1 MRWQA
6 AESALAF
13 GVVQACTGAR
23 IVLAGGAVM
32 ATQAGR
38 VDWAATLITLGIVTD
53 GCDGVLARW
62 LKTES
67 EFGALFDYFADYFCY
82 IVAPWLVT
90 CAILKPS
97 DAFSMIVCA
106 IPLMTG
112 AIRYSK
118 NGNRLRCESFE
129 QVGFPGLLT
138 VFYTLFVVCMVFL
151 QMPPE
156 GLTRTAILIVIAGF
170 SCMMVA
176 PVRYPKLTRLKSVF
190 GVVYASLTIMPFF
203 LTRPLAVAVLVLVF
217 AYVLVSPFLIAQG
230 SRRNL
235 RGDHVTPGVTS

>member
-6 AESALAF
+6 AGSILAF
-13 GVVQACTGAR
+13 GTVQSCTGAR
-23 IVLAGGAVM
+23 IALAGGAVL
-32 ATQAGR
+32 ATQAGQL
-38 VDWAATLITLGIVTD
+38 DWAATLITLGIVTD

-67 EFGALFDYFADYFCY
+67 DFGALFDYFADYFCY
-82 IVAPWLVT
+82 IIAPWLVT

-97 DAFSMIVCA
+97 NGFTMVVCA

-112 AIRYSK
+112 AIRYSR

-129 QVGFPGLLT
+129 QLGFPGLLT

-151 QMPPE
+151 QLPPE
-156 GLTRTAILIVIAGF
+156 GLTGTAIVVVIAGF

-176 PVRYPKLTRLKSVF
+176 PVRYPKLTRFKWVF
-190 GVVYASLTIMPFF
+190 ALVYASLTIMPFF
-203 LTRPLAVAVLVLVF
+203 LTRPLAVAVLVLVL

-230 SRRNL
+230 FRRNL
-235 RGDHVTPGVTS
+235 PGDQITPGLTP